1 MDKNLET
8 LVLRHLVKSEPYAR
22 QVLPH
27 LRGKYFSEDHRNV
40 YTTICG
46 YVSKY
51 NTFPTAD
58 ALKIELEQGRPSG
71 IDDSLALID
80 DVFAGEPHA
89 DQKWLIDQTERW
101 CQNQAIGLALA
112 ESIDIY
118 QGRVAEKDKGAIP
131 DILQSALAVGF
142 DNSVGLNY
150 TEDIEKRFDAYNA
163 KANKVRFDLDMMNKI
178 TKGGFE
184 EKSLNV
190 FMAGPGV
197 GKSLTMCHMAAAAL
211 QQGKNVL
218 YITNEMAETKISIR
232 IDANLFDDE
241 IDDIENMSKKE
252 YLSRSHRIISKTNG
266 RLFIKE
272 YPTSSANVNHYRALL
287 EELELKQK
295 FKPDIIFVDYLNIM
309 SSSRLRNL
317 GGSVNSY
324 SMIKS
329 IAEEVRGLAVEYAVP
344 IVTATQVNR
353 EGWGNSD
360 VDLDNVSESFGLPAT
375 ADFMAAL
382 IQNEEHELK
391 GLIICKQLKNRY
403 SDMNKLRT
411 FALGVDK
418 ARMKLFDAEDD
429 MSEDI
434 PVMDTGHISET
445 TEGFDSWNL

>member
-329 IAEEVRGLAVEYAVP
+329 IAEEVRGLAVEYEVP
-344 IVTATQVNR
+344 VWSATQFTR
-353 EGWGNSD
+353 EGMDSSD
-360 VDLDNVSESFGLPAT
+360 PSMTQTSESIGLPAT
-375 ADFMAAL
+375 VDLMWAL
-382 IQNEEHELK
+382 SQPDQFKENGQYLV
-391 GLIICKQLKNRY
+391 KQLKNRY
-403 SDMNKLRT
+403 KNMDYKEK
-411 FALGVDK
+411 FVIGVDK
-418 ARMKLFDAEDD
+418 PKMQVFDLDVEAQLG
-429 MSEDI
+429 I
-434 PVMDTGHISET
+434 MDSSGSVQKESQDFK
-445 TEGFDSWNL
+445 FDFNQ